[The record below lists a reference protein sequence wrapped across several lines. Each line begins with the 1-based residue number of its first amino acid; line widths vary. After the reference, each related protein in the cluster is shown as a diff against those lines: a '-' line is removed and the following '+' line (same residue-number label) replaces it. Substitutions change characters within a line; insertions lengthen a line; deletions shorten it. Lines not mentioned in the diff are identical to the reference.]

1 MAHGSGVISSPTG
14 GRATGRQRE
23 QRNRAAQRRG
33 EAERGSG
40 EGKRRGEAEPAC
52 SPARRMRRNG
62 EGRRK
67 RRALRSGGCGT
78 TGAAQ
83 RGRCNEGR
91 ATGATR
97 RKLPMKT
104 TQRTGRFAPSGFFWR
119 RFAVQFKNF
128 APRMPRIRTDFLIL
142 HTATRIPESNQN
154 DIPVL

>member
-40 EGKRRGEAEPAC
+40 TGMLPGPAD
-52 SPARRMRRNG
+52 
-62 EGRRK
+62 
-67 RRALRSGGCGT
+67 
-78 TGAAQ
+78 AAQ
-83 RGRCNEGR
+83 QGRCNEGR
-91 ATGATR
+91 ATVATR

-104 TQRTGRFAPSGFFWR
+104 TQRTGRFAPSGFFAPFCGVAQKFR
-119 RFAVQFKNF
+119 TAHVGNSDGFFNF
-128 APRMPRIRTDFLIL
+128 AYRYPNS
-142 HTATRIPESNQN
+142 ESNQN